1 MQKSSGTL
9 QDRSSRLFTFLSK
22 LAQMRSKPRR
32 KLGEDR
38 EEQVFWFSEVPRDS
52 DCFCVAWDQGINAE
66 EQDVWLELKKP
77 HVPAPPAPPELL
89 RPWIKLE
96 QLDDASRDAPELLR
110 EIAVAPSAGSVSLSL
125 KQRLT
130 DHPEVLEA
138 YDVYLEQNWRP
149 WATLNRLKA
158 TVQSLYNKLYSIYQK
173 QQRLGETFE
182 VVVGLGYLT
191 WQAPAGYEV
200 ARHLVT
206 VPVSLDFQSVS
217 GKIAVKVSLETA
229 RPRLEQDMF
238 DISDQPNRGQ
248 LERVEEHLDAA
259 EANVWDGVSVLSALK
274 AWVNSV
280 DGGAA
285 IDATLERQT
294 GLGKT
299 LRVHLA
305 PALILRKRG
314 ERTLVQMFESIAT
327 QLEAMP
333 EVPLGTAR
341 LVSTLDDVQDGA
353 RSLENSEIYFP
364 RPANDE
370 QRQIVEKLRERQG
383 VLVQGPPGT
392 GKSHTI
398 VNLMTHL
405 LATGQRVL
413 VTSHTARALESLRD
427 KLPEEIQALCVMHL
441 GEDKRAKDDLEKSI
455 SGITQRH
462 AAWNSKQSDGRIKDF
477 AQQLDMARRREAEI
491 RGQLRALREADVYEY
506 PARAG
511 AYAGTAQSMAQ
522 QLEKRASNFLW
533 LKPFLEFSLEPN
545 PPHNRETM
553 AHLLAFLQSED
564 NQAEIAQWGLVDP
577 SSLPKP
583 DGLEKLFDA
592 EKRALEAVAQRGEL
606 QQHPAYSVL
615 KTLTPATLETWIG
628 TVSGLSSDHAE
639 RTARMDPWKARVLE
653 DVKAGRVGIWTDL
666 QRSSE
671 KRLTFLQA
679 EAVWVSEASPTG
691 LETRAPDNVWAD
703 AGRLRAYLQS
713 GKKLGGFMAGLQM
726 PKEIKDVLYLK
737 TVSIGGAFCDGIEV
751 LNNLIR
757 YLEAQRSLS
766 QLENEWKALSIEVSG
781 TFGQRVTRY
790 HELEKDLSR
799 ILGLEQTFSGYKGAL
814 ESVGL
819 PQSDIA
825 SGETLIQVGQAVQAL
840 EPLAR
845 VQDALNRTQATLAQV
860 WQQPGAHP
868 VVGQLLEAFK
878 ARNVPQYVEMLKHLS
893 ELGARKAR
901 HNQEQ
906 AWLEQL
912 AKTLPRLAEALR
924 SSFSNPAWP
933 ELLATWEEAWAWWTT
948 WAWLGT
954 RTDPSQQPRLNA
966 DLERTREEIRD
977 VLRQLAAEKAWNFCM
992 SGMGETERQKLLEW
1006 KQATN
1011 KIGKGTGKHAPK
1023 HRRVARQALEGASRA
1038 IPAWIM
1044 PIYRVAESF
1053 APQQKLF
1060 DVAIIDEASQSGPEA
1075 LFLCFIA
1082 HKVVVV
1088 GDDKQIKPDAV
1099 GLDRDMVE
1107 ELRKRYLDDLPLT
1120 HSIGDV
1126 DGSFFE
1132 TAEILFGGRIRLRE
1146 HFRCMPEIIQ
1156 FSNNLCYADNPMIPL
1171 KQFGIGRLEPAVS
1184 AHHVKSGYQEG
1195 SSGYVL
1201 NRPEAEAIVDKVLE
1215 LHQNPQYVGKTFGVI
1230 SLLGDAQAQYI
1241 ATLLGQ
1247 RMDARALEQRKLV
1260 CGDAYAFQGDER
1272 DVILLSMVRASE
1284 AGKRIPKQADA
1295 RTERRYNVSASRARE
1310 QMFLFHSTTLN
1321 DLNPE
1326 CLRYRLL
1333 EYCQNP
1339 HVEQAPLEG
1348 LSVEEWAHK
1357 LEEPHRPDRPPR
1369 PFDSWFEVQVFI
1381 EIARRGFRV
1390 IPQYEVGG
1398 YRIDLVVEGMTGKM
1412 AVECDGDRWHGP
1424 EQFDKDLS
1432 RQLELERA
1440 GFQFWRVRGS
1450 TFYRDPQG
1458 ALDDLWKTLARA
1470 GVSPS
1475 VHSAWPY
1482 DLAT

>member
-1 MQKSSGTL
+1 MQKLSGTL

-52 DCFCVAWDQGINAE
+52 DCFCVAWDQGANAE

-77 HVPAPPAPPELL
+77 RVPAPPAPPELL

-125 KQRLT
+125 RQRLT

-191 WQAPAGYEV
+191 WQAPTGYEV

-229 RPRLEQDMF
+229 QPRLEQDMF

-248 LERVEEHLDAA
+248 LKQVEEHLEAA
-259 EANVWDGVSVLSALK
+259 EANVWDGISVLSALK

-280 DGGAA
+280 DSSAA
-285 IDATLERQT
+285 VDATLERQT
-294 GLGKT
+294 GSGKT

-327 QLEAMP
+327 QLETLP
-333 EVPLGTAR
+333 KVPLGTAR
-341 LVSTLDDVQDGA
+341 LVSTLDDAQDSA
-353 RSLENSEIYFP
+353 RGPQDSEIYFP

-370 QRQIVEKLRERQG
+370 QRQIVEKLRGRQG

-462 AAWNSKQSDGRIKDF
+462 AAWNGKQSDGRIQGFVK
-477 AQQLDMARRREAEI
+477 QLDLARRREAEI
-491 RGQLRALREADVYEY
+491 RGRLRALREADVYEY
-506 PARAG
+506 PARVG
-511 AYAGTAQSMAQ
+511 GYTGTAQSIAQ
-522 QLEKRASNFLW
+522 QLEKRAADFSW
-533 LKPFLEFSLEPN
+533 LKPFLDFPLEPS

-553 AHLLAFLQSED
+553 AQLLTFLRGED
-564 NQAEIAQWGLVDP
+564 NLAQIARWGLADP

-583 DGLEKLFDA
+583 DGLEKLFA
-592 EKRALEAVAQRGEL
+592 VEKQALETVAQRGEL
-606 QQHPAYSVL
+606 QQHPAYSAL
-615 KTLTPATLETWIG
+615 KILAPEALESWIS
-628 TVSGLSSDHAE
+628 TVSGLLSDHAE
-639 RTARMDPWKARVLE
+639 RTAHMDSWKARILE

-671 KRLTFLQA
+671 RRLTLLRG
-679 EAVWVSEASPTG
+679 EAAWVSEVTPTG
-691 LETRAPDNVWAD
+691 LDTRAPNNVRAD
-703 AGRLRAYLQS
+703 AGRLLAYLQS
-713 GKKLGGFMAGLQM
+713 GKKLSGFLPTLQM
-726 PKEIKDVLYLK
+726 PKEIKNVLYLK
-737 TVSIGGAFCDGIEV
+737 TVSVGGAFCDGVEA
-751 LNNLIR
+751 LSNLIR

-766 QLENEWKALSIEVSG
+766 QLENEWEALSVEVSG

-790 HELEKDLSR
+790 HELEGDLSR
-799 ILGLEQTFSGYKGAL
+799 ILGLEHTFSGYKAAL

-825 SGETLIQVGQAVQAL
+825 SGETLVQVGQAVQAL

-845 VQDALNRTQATLAQV
+845 VQDALNRTQASLSQV

-868 VVGQLLEAFK
+868 VVGQLLEAFRT
-878 ARNVPQYVEMLKHLS
+878 RNVPQYVESLKQLS
-893 ELGARKAR
+893 ALGAQKAR
-901 HNQEQ
+901 YSQGQ

-912 AKTLPRLAEALR
+912 AKMVPQLAEALR
-924 SSFSNPAWP
+924 SSFTDPNWP
-933 ELLATWEEAWAWWTT
+933 DLMASWEEAWAWWTT
-948 WAWLGT
+948 WAWLET

-1053 APQQKLF
+1053 VPQQKLF

-1107 ELRKRYLDDLPLT
+1107 ELRKRYLEDLPLT

-1171 KQFGIGRLEPAVS
+1171 KQFGVGRLEPAVS
-1184 AHHVKSGYQEG
+1184 AHHVASGYQEG

-1215 LHQNPQYVGKTFGVI
+1215 LHHNPHYAGKSFGVI

-1247 RMDARALEQRKLV
+1247 RMDARALEGRKLV
-1260 CGDAYAFQGDER
+1260 CGNAYSFQGDER
-1272 DVILLSMVRASE
+1272 DVIFLSLVRTSD
-1284 AGKRIPKQADA
+1284 GTKRIPALTNPKGRD
-1295 RTERRYNVSASRARE
+1295 ERSYNVAASRARE
-1310 QMFLFHSTTLN
+1310 QMFLFHSVTLN

-1348 LSVEEWAHK
+1348 LSVEDWAHK

-1369 PFDSWFEVQVFI
+1369 PFDSWFEVQVFV

-1398 YRIDLVVEGMTGKM
+1398 YRIDLVVEGMAGKL

-1450 TFYRDPQG
+1450 TFYRDPQR
-1458 ALDDLWKTLARA
+1458 ALEDLWKTLARA
-1470 GVSPS
+1470 GVSPYA
-1475 VHSAWPY
+1475 HSA
-1482 DLAT
+1482 